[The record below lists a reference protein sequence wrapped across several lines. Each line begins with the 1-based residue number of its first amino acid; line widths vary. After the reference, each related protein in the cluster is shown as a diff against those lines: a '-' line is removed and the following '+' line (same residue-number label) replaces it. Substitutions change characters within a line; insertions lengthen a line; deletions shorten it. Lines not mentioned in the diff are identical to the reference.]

1 MRAPVEP
8 PIDFDR
14 VYADHADAYD
24 AMVRA
29 EDCDGRLLPALEA
42 IASLAGARV
51 LEVGAGT
58 GRLTVLLLS
67 RGARLVAVERA
78 PAMLEIARRRV
89 AGLADARCALI
100 RADALALPV
109 GSGWAGVALAG
120 WVFGH
125 LRSWHA
131 ATWRETIARAIG
143 EMDRA
148 LRPGGTLI
156 VIETL
161 GTGEERPRPP
171 SPELAEYYAWL
182 ECAQGMRRTCIR
194 TDYRFSDCETAA
206 RATAF
211 FFGDE
216 FAARVR
222 RQGWS
227 RIPECTGLWSR
238 SRKAS
243 DESEAQG

>member
-8 PIDFDR
+8 SIDFDR

-24 AMVRA
+24 ALVRA

-42 IASLAGARV
+42 IASLAEARV
-51 LEVGAGT
+51 VEVGAGT
-58 GRLTVLLLS
+58 GRITALLLS
-67 RGARLVAVERA
+67 RGARVVAVERA
-78 PAMLEIARRRV
+78 PAMLRVARRRV
-89 AGLADARCALI
+89 AGLADEHCALI

-131 ATWRETIARAIG
+131 ATWRESIARAIG
-143 EMDRA
+143 ELDRA

-171 SPELAEYYAWL
+171 TPELAEYYAWL
-182 ECAQGMRRTCIR
+182 ERAQGMRRTWIR

-222 RQGWS
+222 RRGGS
-227 RIPECTGLWSR
+227 RISECTGLWWR
-238 SRKAS
+238 SRRAG
-243 DESEAQG
+243 DESAARG